1 MADIFDV
8 VADPTRRDLMRLLLE
23 QLTAQFDEPNG
34 GELSVGQLVGELA
47 LSQPTVSKH
56 LKVLRDAG
64 LVTVR
69 EQGQHRFYRLSFL
82 PLEAIED
89 WLLPFVRAELAEED
103 RAAARERGGDPDSV
117 PADEAPDEPADR
129 LGQGVGD
136 VLEHSGA
143 AVSSGHASATA
154 TAEAVAV
161 QADGVAAPLRSRRLP
176 PAHRAAAESLGG
188 AAAAGIHRLRTAQRR
203 LRRS

>member
-23 QLTAQFDEPNG
+23 QFTAQFDDPNG
-34 GELSVGQLVGELA
+34 GELSVSQLVGELA

-82 PLEAIED
+82 PLEEIED
-89 WLLPFVRAELAEED
+89 WLLPYIRAELADED
-103 RAAARERGGDPDSV
+103 RAA
-117 PADEAPDEPADR
+117 
-129 LGQGVGD
+129 
-136 VLEHSGA
+136 
-143 AVSSGHASATA
+143 
-154 TAEAVAV
+154 
-161 QADGVAAPLRSRRLP
+161 GVAAGAVGDSEDSAVASQTSAPASSVPESAAPAAGIPSRRLP
-176 PAHRAAAESLGG
+176 PGQRAAAESIGG
-188 AAAAGIHRLRTAQRR
+188 AVASGIHRVRTAQRR